1 MWREARTGLRG
12 GTRTSRSKPVAAIPI
27 VRATVDNDLDELRE
41 AAVRL
46 LGTFRVD
53 GTT

>member
-1 MWREARTGLRG
+1 MRDHLAHRYFDT
-12 GTRTSRSKPVAAIPI
+12 THAI